1 MIGRPRE
8 ALRPE
13 PRRLSSWSRAALCPS
28 GCSVKSPLMP
38 KKERFGN
45 RGKWFAACLSQI
57 VRERPGRV
65 LRLGRRGRP
74 PLPNRLIFGEARNG
88 DKGAARNRASS
99 CTAGFCQ
106 ARQSTVVPGRVP
118 SCTTGFFCVRQ
129 GPSRRGR
136 RSRPSETK
144 VRPAPNQSRAVRP
157 TAGRRPAC
165 HRRAVLDVLRYP
177 RPVTHPACQGR
188 RFSGILHDL
197 CKRSFSMER
206 RETP

>member
-1 MIGRPRE
+1 MAIVGSGSP
-8 ALRPE
+8 PVF
-13 PRRLSSWSRAALCPS
+13 PKSS
-28 GCSVKSPLMP
+28 
-38 KKERFGN
+38 
-45 RGKWFAACLSQI
+45 GKGQVASCDLAG
-57 VRERPGRV
+57 EG
-65 LRLGRRGRP
+65 G
-74 PLPNRLIFGEARNG
+74 LPCQTDSFLAGEARNG

-106 ARQSTVVPGRVP
+106 ARQSTVVPGRVT
-118 SCTTGFFCVRQ
+118 SRTSGFFCVRQ